1 MWFLIKPPEVS
12 GELNHG
18 LRRYNGRRYLDIHF
32 LRSVRGVRMSQ
43 TLDILNRM
51 ICEIDDGL
59 LKAKA
64 QLEYL
69 EDKELIDDAMEK
81 TLEALK

>member
-1 MWFLIKPPEVS
+1 MVN
-12 GELNHG
+12 ELNND

-32 LRSVRGVRMSQ
+32 LRSIRGFRMSQ

-51 ICEIDDGL
+51 ICEIDDAL

-69 EDKELIDDAMEK
+69 DDKELIDDAMEK

>member
-1 MWFLIKPPEVS
+1 MVN
-12 GELNHG
+12 ELNND

-32 LRSVRGVRMSQ
+32 LRSIRGVRMSQ

-51 ICEIDDGL
+51 ICEIDDAL

-69 EDKELIDDAMEK
+69 EDKELIEDAWEK
-81 TLEALK
+81 TITEVK

>member
-1 MWFLIKPPEVS
+1 MVN
-12 GELNHG
+12 ELNNN
-18 LRRYNGRRYLDIHF
+18 LRRNVGRDNLDLHF
-32 LRSVRGVRMSQ
+32 LRSIRGVRMSQ

-51 ICEIDDGL
+51 ICEIDDAL

>member
-1 MWFLIKPPEVS
+1 
-12 GELNHG
+12 
-18 LRRYNGRRYLDIHF
+18 
-32 LRSVRGVRMSQ
+32 MSQ

-51 ICEIDDGL
+51 ICEIDDAL

>member
-1 MWFLIKPPEVS
+1 MVN
-12 GELNHG
+12 ELNNG
-18 LRRYNGRRYLDIHF
+18 LRRNNGRRYLDIHF

-51 ICEIDDGL
+51 ICEIDDAL

-69 EDKELIDDAMEK
+69 EDKELIDDAWEK
-81 TLEALK
+81 TITEVK

>member
-32 LRSVRGVRMSQ
+32 LRSIRGFRMSQ

-51 ICEIDDGL
+51 ICEIDDAL
-59 LKAKA
+59 IKAKA

-69 EDKELIDDAMEK
+69 EDKELIDDAWEK
-81 TLEALK
+81 TITEVK

>member
-1 MWFLIKPPEVS
+1 MVN
-12 GELNHG
+12 ELNND

-51 ICEIDDGL
+51 ICEFDDAL
-59 LKAKA
+59 IKAKS

-69 EDKELIDDAMEK
+69 EYK
-81 TLEALK
+81 

>member
-1 MWFLIKPPEVS
+1 MVN
-12 GELNHG
+12 ELNND

-51 ICEIDDGL
+51 ICEIDDAL

-69 EDKELIDDAMEK
+69 EDKELIDDAWEK
-81 TLEALK
+81 TITEVK